1 MDKQTQARYDAKALV
16 IKAMAH
22 PTRLLIIEELS
33 KREHCVCE
41 LTGMIG
47 ADTST
52 VSKHLAL
59 LKNAGIVS
67 DEKRGQMVYYKL
79 QMPCVLNFLSCLEKT
94 IRENARAQLALV
106 G

>member
-1 MDKQTQARYDAKALV
+1 MNKQTQARYDAKATV

-33 KREHCVCE
+33 KQEHCVCE
-41 LTGMIG
+41 LTDMIG

-67 DEKRGQMVYYKL
+67 DEKRGQMVFYTLK
-79 QMPCVLNFLSCLEKT
+79 MPCVLKFLSCLET
-94 IRENARAQLALV
+94 TLIENAREQLALV